1 MTHGDQAKELFLKGY
16 NCTQSVAGAYAEE
29 MGMDFKTVVKTV
41 SSFGG
46 GMGRLREVCGTVSG
60 MFFVLGALYGYD
72 EPKDYE
78 GKKELYGRVQE
89 LALRFREKT
98 GSIVCRELLGL
109 AGKDNSPV
117 PSPRTE
123 EYYEKRPCPD
133 MAKLAGDILEE
144 YIAEHPY
151 GENTPDK

>member
-1 MTHGDQAKELFLKGY
+1 MTHGERAKELFLEGY
-16 NCTQSVAGAYAEE
+16 NCSQAVAGAYAEE
-29 MGMDFKTVVKTV
+29 MGMDFKTVVKMV

-60 MFFVLGALYGYD
+60 MFFVVGALYGYN
-72 EPKDYE
+72 EPKDFE

-89 LALRFREKT
+89 LAGLFRKEA

-109 AGKDNSPV
+109 EGKDTSPT
-117 PSPRTE
+117 PSLRTA

-144 YIAEHPY
+144 YIREHPY
-151 GENTPDK
+151 K

>member
-1 MTHGDQAKELFLKGY
+1 MTHGEKAKELFLEGY
-16 NCTQSVAGAYAEE
+16 NCCQAVAGAFAEE
-29 MGMDFKTVVKTV
+29 MGMDFKTVVKMV

-60 MFFVLGALYGYD
+60 MFFVTGVLYGYD
-72 EPKDYE
+72 EPKNFE
-78 GKKELYGRVQE
+78 AKKELYGRIQE
-89 LALRFREKT
+89 LAKSFREET

-109 AGKDNSPV
+109 EGKDTSST
-117 PSPRTE
+117 PSERTK

-144 YIAEHPY
+144 YIRENPY
-151 GENTPDK
+151 R